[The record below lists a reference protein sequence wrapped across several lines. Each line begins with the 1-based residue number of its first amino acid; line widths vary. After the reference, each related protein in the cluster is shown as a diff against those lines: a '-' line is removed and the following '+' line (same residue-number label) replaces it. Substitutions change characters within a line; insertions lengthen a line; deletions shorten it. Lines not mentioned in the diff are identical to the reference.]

1 MITKTS
7 GQYDKE
13 VIQRLRLENLG
24 PKQFMFPHLIST
36 YDSRIDLVNI
46 LTHFIVL

>member
-1 MITKTS
+1 MLTDHMIIKAS

-24 PKQFMFPHLIST
+24 KLQSLIWFVT
-36 YDSRIDLVNI
+36 AANLMP
-46 LTHFIVL
+46 LH